1 MTVAAATNI
10 HQCLK
15 CTAKCKPSNA
25 KKYTITK
32 LLIRDTNGEM
42 FKVTMFNNV
51 LSTLLSIK
59 QSREIIE
66 EQLLSMDVFTIKF
79 NASNIVTAINSA

>member
-25 KKYTITK
+25 KYTITK
-32 LLIRDTNGEM
+32 LQIRDTNGEM

-51 LSTLLSIK
+51 LCTLLNIK

-66 EQLLSMDVFTIKF
+66 EQLSMDVITIKV
-79 NASNIVTAINSA
+79 NASNFVTAINSA

>member
-10 HQCLK
+10 QQCLK

-32 LLIRDTNGEM
+32 LQIRDVNGDV
-42 FKVTMFNNV
+42 FKVTTFNNV
-51 LSTLLSIK
+51 LSTLLNIK

-66 EQLLSMDVFTIKF
+66 EQLLSMDVITIEVK
-79 NASNIVTAINSA
+79 ASNIVINKI

>member
-15 CTAKCKPSNA
+15 CTVKCKPSNA
-25 KKYTITK
+25 KYTITK
-32 LLIRDTNGEM
+32 LQIRDTNCEM

-51 LSTLLSIK
+51 LCTLLNIK

-66 EQLLSMDVFTIKF
+66 EQLLSMDVITIKV
-79 NASNIVTAINSA
+79 NASNFVTVINSA